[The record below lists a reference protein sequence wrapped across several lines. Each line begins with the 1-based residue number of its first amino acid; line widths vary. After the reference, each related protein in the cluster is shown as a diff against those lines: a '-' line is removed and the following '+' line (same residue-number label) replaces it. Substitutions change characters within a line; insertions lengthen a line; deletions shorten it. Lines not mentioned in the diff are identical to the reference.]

1 MSEPTHRRPDPE
13 QARASR
19 ATALAIALGAFA
31 LLIYL
36 ITVVRLQTL

>member
-1 MSEPTHRRPDPE
+1 MSAPRPDPE
-13 QARASR
+13 QARHGR
-19 ATALAIALGAFA
+19 AVALAVALGAFA